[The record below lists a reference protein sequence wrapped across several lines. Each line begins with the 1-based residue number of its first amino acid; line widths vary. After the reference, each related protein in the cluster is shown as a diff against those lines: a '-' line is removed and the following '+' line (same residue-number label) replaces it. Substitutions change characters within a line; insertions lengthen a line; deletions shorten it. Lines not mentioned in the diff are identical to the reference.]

1 MGRTVPSFR
10 QALERE
16 LERLQRLA
24 QGSVDPKKRAMLLEL
39 LKRARDLENEYA
51 VEAGDPNEEVLL
63 SMLLY
68 IFTSM
73 KETGERDGKD
83 ERSRLDTGC

>member
-16 LERLQRLA
+16 LERLQRMA
-24 QGSVDPKKRAMLLEL
+24 EGSVDPKKRTLLLDL

-68 IFTSM
+68 VFSSM
-73 KETGERDGKD
+73 KEAEQRSGKN
-83 ERSRLDTGC
+83 EELDP

>member
-16 LERLQRLA
+16 LDRLQRLA
-24 QGSVDPKKRAMLLEL
+24 EGSVDPRKKAMLLEL

-51 VEAGDPNEEVLL
+51 VEAGDPNEEMLL

-68 IFTSM
+68 VFSSV
-73 KETGERDGKD
+73 KEAEGRGGKD
-83 ERSRLDTGC
+83 EGSGLDTGC